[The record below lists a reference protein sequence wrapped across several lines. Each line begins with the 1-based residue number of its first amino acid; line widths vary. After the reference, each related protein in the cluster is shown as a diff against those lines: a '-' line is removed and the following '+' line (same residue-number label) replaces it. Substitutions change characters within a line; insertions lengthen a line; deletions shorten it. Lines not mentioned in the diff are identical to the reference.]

1 MVIES
6 EGSHQE
12 KNGLFSGQA
21 DLRVDTAPLR
31 SISRDFFVGL
41 HLSLDYD

>member
-12 KNGLFSGQA
+12 KNGLFYGQA
-21 DLRVDTAPLR
+21 ERKGSHCPPYG
-31 SISRDFFVGL
+31 SRDFFVGV